1 MSVHKAGFVNIIGSP
16 NVGKSTLMNEL
27 VGERLSII
35 TNKAQTTRHRIL
47 GIVNGEDFQI
57 IYSDT
62 PGVLKPV
69 YKLQETMLQVV
80 NEAFSDA
87 DVLILVLE
95 AGEEEIKNEEI
106 FQKLL
111 SIKSPLLVL
120 INKIDTIDQE
130 KLHKLVEHWKSK
142 LPNAEILPI
151 SALNKFNIS
160 LVQKRIVE
168 LLPASPPF
176 YPKDQLTD
184 RTERFFAAEIIREKI
199 LLYYQK
205 EIPYSVEVIVNNFKE
220 SDDIIRIAAEIFV
233 IRESQKAIIIGHQG
247 KALKKVGIEARK
259 QLEKFFQKKIHLET
273 FVKVNKD
280 WRDDEKTQT
289 IWLHKKLKIE
299 SSINF
304 TEQFFF
310 INFYLK
316 F

>member
-80 NEAFSDA
+80 NEAFNDA
-87 DVLILVLE
+87 DVMILVLE

-106 FQKLL
+106 FHKLI
-111 SIKSPLLVL
+111 SSKTPLLIL

-160 LVQKRIVE
+160 MVQIQQSDFRSHIGILYCIPNRP
-168 LLPASPPF
+168 LLCSDNQSGGMYQYIKYHFSNGQYNAQCLYHYV
-176 YPKDQLTD
+176 YPKN
-184 RTERFFAAEIIREKI
+184 
-199 LLYYQK
+199 LLQRGICSYVCHSHFK
-205 EIPYSVEVIVNNFKE
+205 HNLSVEEKRCEYFRCYQ
-220 SDDIIRIAAEIFV
+220 SD
-233 IRESQKAIIIGHQG
+233 
-247 KALKKVGIEARK
+247 
-259 QLEKFFQKKIHLET
+259 
-273 FVKVNKD
+273 
-280 WRDDEKTQT
+280 
-289 IWLHKKLKIE
+289 LHCYHNRPL
-299 SSINF
+299 
-304 TEQFFF
+304 
-310 INFYLK
+310 
-316 F
+316 